1 MIFLSI
7 RSFHSLRVNTRPVLT
22 KLIRS
27 QQLSLMVPTA
37 STRLVNN
44 QMDRFDRQTRY
55 FSSPKEIGSD
65 VSSNS
70 DSLAGAVSLK
80 DKMKYMWKNYG
91 YVAIGSYLGL
101 YVITLGSIFLC
112 LDFDV
117 FRASTVGFS
126 PEEAILKVCD
136 IFETVTGSKALPG
149 FIREHPTV
157 GTFAVAWVMTKF
169 TEPLR
174 LGVTLAAVPKIA
186 QFFGKGPKAAP

>member
-1 MIFLSI
+1 MSI
-7 RSFHSLRVNTRPVLT
+7 QTFHSLRPVVN
-22 KLIRS
+22 KLIRCQKINTLLAPTLS
-27 QQLSLMVPTA
+27 NRIFVHRSNYQQTSL
-37 STRLVNN
+37 
-44 QMDRFDRQTRY
+44 
-55 FSSPKEIGSD
+55 FSSPKEVGNDMSAEEG
-65 VSSNS
+65 
-70 DSLAGAVSLK
+70 LAGAVTLK

-91 YVAIGSYLGL
+91 YVAIGSYLSL

-149 FIREHPTV
+149 FIRERPTV

-186 QFFGKGPKAAP
+186 KFFGKGPKTTTTP